1 MDVSSDSDETRDLS
15 SYDSAYGEDVAAIL
29 ADPAIQGVV
38 AGATARFA
46 ERFYDTLFHRD
57 STSQILSRLEPAEV
71 SHLKRRFAQHF
82 ALLLSPNVTKHAHY
96 SWARKIGVV
105 HERIGLDL
113 PTLLEAYHSYQDE
126 VLALVR
132 AWLPGE
138 AQCRQ
143 REILVSAL
151 LRRTMLDMEA
161 QSLSHDE
168 AHGKLSAIISRLTRL
183 VREAANSADFL
194 QGGVDTLARVDGVDV
209 CLVARPDAR
218 GLLRIEVVS
227 GAAGI
232 RYLDTLGGADCPPM
246 RVRGR
251 GGAIAA
257 GTIAHAWR
265 DGVPQ
270 VCAAISLDATWEPWQ
285 AALADLSLRS
295 VAVVP
300 LIDESG
306 QSFSLLLMFSRW
318 PSFFNAI
325 ARWDML
331 RHVQQ
336 LLGHAAVRIEHG
348 AVLAAPQRE
357 SYRRRLRDGAVRMLY
372 QPIVDLQAGTVGH
385 LEALARL
392 HSSEG
397 TMISPGD
404 FLPALGN
411 NDLLQLF
418 EIGLQHVCRDLHAW
432 GESGSEWEPSI
443 SINLPAHA
451 ITDDAYRDVLIE
463 TVAKAGIAPERIHL
477 EVLETQDCVAFDER
491 KDHIMAL
498 RKMGFR
504 VVQDDLGSGHSSL
517 LRMNA
522 IPFDGVKID
531 QGLVRSA
538 FEDPSRALEFICHLT
553 ALARNFGI
561 TVTVEGLEDPALVEA
576 AAVLG
581 AELGQ
586 GYAISRPIPAAEVL
600 QWRARF
606 RWNIDPK
613 NPRTPLGAFAGY
625 LLWRQQHKALEH
637 WPELIGHFVR
647 FPCAVQRY
655 IDYHGLHGSALDELL
670 KENHAVASQGAADP
684 EFLRTGRD
692 LKVLLGQHWRQQ
704 RAIEMTA

>member
-1 MDVSSDSDETRDLS
+1 MDVSPDSDETRNLS

-29 ADPAIQGVV
+29 ADPAIQGAVEE
-38 AGATARFA
+38 ASARFA
-46 ERFYDTLFHRD
+46 DRFYDALFRRD

-71 SHLKRRFAQHF
+71 AHLKRRFAQHF
-82 ALLLSPNVTKHAHY
+82 ALLLSPNLTKYAHY

-132 AWLPGE
+132 AWLPGD

-143 REILVSAL
+143 RELLASAL

-183 VREAANSADFL
+183 VREAANPADFL
-194 QGGVDTLARVDGVDV
+194 QGCVDTLARVDGVDV
-209 CLVARPDAR
+209 CLVARPDSQ
-218 GLLRIEVVS
+218 GVLRVEVIG
-227 GAAGI
+227 GAVGV
-232 RYLDTLGGADCPPM
+232 RYLEHIGSAGCPPM

-251 GGAIAA
+251 GAIAN
-257 GTIAHAWR
+257 GTVAHAWR

-270 VCAAISLDATWEPWQ
+270 VCAAISLDATWEPWE

-295 VAVVP
+295 AAAVP
-300 LIDESG
+300 LVDESG
-306 QSFSLLLMFSRW
+306 QSYSLLLLFSRW

-331 RHVQQ
+331 RHIQQ

-348 AVLAAPQRE
+348 AVVAASQRE
-357 SYRRRLRDGAVRMLY
+357 IYRRRLRDGAVRMVY

-392 HSSEG
+392 VAPDGS
-397 TMISPGD
+397 IIPPGE

-418 EIGLQHVCRDLHAW
+418 ELGLHQVCRDLHAW
-432 GESGSEWEPSI
+432 RDGVGGWEPSV
-443 SINLPAHA
+443 SINLPADA
-451 ITDDAYRDVLIE
+451 ITDDVYRDVLLE
-463 TVAKAGIAPERIHL
+463 TVAKAGIPPARIHL
-477 EVLETQDCVAFDER
+477 EVLETQDCVSFDER
-491 KDHIMAL
+491 KGRIMAL
-498 RKMGFR
+498 RSAGFR

-517 LRMNA
+517 LRLNA

-553 ALARNFGI
+553 ALAKNFGI

-581 AELGQ
+581 AEQGQ
-586 GYAISRPIPAAEVL
+586 GYAIARPMPAEEVL
-600 QWRARF
+600 PWRERF

-613 NPRTPLGAFAGY
+613 SPRTPLGAFAGY
-625 LLWRQQHKALEH
+625 LLWGQQHKALEH
-637 WPELIGHFVR
+637 WPELVGHFVR

-655 IDYHGLHGSALDELL
+655 IDHHGLQGSALQELL
-670 KENHAVASQGAADP
+670 KEHHAVAANGTSSP
-684 EFLRTGRD
+684 EFRRTGHD
-692 LKVLLGQHWRQQ
+692 LKVLLGLHWRQQ
-704 RAIEMTA
+704 RAIEKSA

>member
-1 MDVSSDSDETRDLS
+1 MDVSPDCDEARNLS

-38 AGATARFA
+38 EGAAARFA
-46 ERFYDTLFHRD
+46 DRFYDTLFHRD
-57 STSQILSRLEPAEV
+57 RTSQILSRLEPAEV
-71 SHLKRRFAQHF
+71 AHLKRRFAQHF
-82 ALLLSPNVTKHAHY
+82 ALLLSPTLTKYAHY
-96 SWARKIGVV
+96 SWAQKIGLV

-113 PTLLEAYHSYQDE
+113 PTLLEAYHAYQDE

-132 AWLPGE
+132 AWLPGD
-138 AQCRQ
+138 AHCRQ
-143 REILVSAL
+143 REVLVSAL

-161 QSLSHDE
+161 QCLSHDE
-168 AHGKLSAIISRLTRL
+168 AHDKLSAIISRLTRL

-194 QGGVDTLARVDGVDV
+194 QGCVDTLARVDGVDV
-209 CLVARPDAR
+209 CLVVRPDPQ
-218 GLLRIEVVS
+218 GVLRVEVI
-227 GAAGI
+227 AGTAGV
-232 RYLDTLGGADCPPM
+232 RYLDHIASAGCPPM

-251 GGAIAA
+251 GGIAN

-270 VCAAISLDATWEPWQ
+270 VCAAIALDATWEPWQ
-285 AALADLSLRS
+285 AALAELSLRS
-295 VAVVP
+295 VAAVP

-306 QSFSLLLMFSRW
+306 QSFSLLLLFSRW

-357 SYRRRLRDGAVRMLY
+357 TYRRRLRDGAVRMLY

-392 HSSEG
+392 VSADG
-397 TMISPGD
+397 AMISPGD

-418 EIGLQHVCRDLHAW
+418 ELGLQHVCRDLHAW
-432 GESGSEWEPSI
+432 RDGINGWEPSV

-451 ITDDAYRDVLIE
+451 ITDDTYREVLQE
-463 TVAKAGIAPERIHL
+463 AVARAGIAPARIHL
-477 EVLETQDCVAFDER
+477 EVLETQDSVSFDER
-491 KDHIMAL
+491 KDRIMAL
-498 RKMGFR
+498 RDAGFR

-581 AELGQ
+581 AEQGQ
-586 GYAISRPIPAAEVL
+586 GYAIARPMPAEEVL
-600 QWRARF
+600 QWRERF

-613 NPRTPLGAFAGY
+613 NPRTALGAFAGY
-625 LLWRQQHKALEH
+625 LLWGQQHRALEH
-637 WPELIGHFVR
+637 WPELVGHFVR

-655 IDYHGLHGSALDELL
+655 IDYHGLHGSALHELL
-670 KENHAVASQGAADP
+670 KEHHAVAAYGTANPAFQRA
-684 EFLRTGRD
+684 GRD
-692 LKVLLGQHWRQQ
+692 LKVLLGQQWRQQ
-704 RAIEMTA
+704 RAIEKIA

>member
-1 MDVSSDSDETRDLS
+1 MDVSPDSDETRNLS
-15 SYDSAYGEDVAAIL
+15 SYDSAYGEEVAVIL
-29 ADPAIQGVV
+29 ADPSIQEAVE
-38 AGATARFA
+38 ATSVRFA
-46 ERFYDTLFHRD
+46 DRFYDTLFHRD
-57 STSQILSRLEPAEV
+57 STSQILSRLEPAEIA
-71 SHLKRRFAQHF
+71 HLKRRFAQHF
-82 ALLLSPNVTKHAHY
+82 AMLLSPSLTKYAHF
-96 SWARKIGVV
+96 SWARKIGLV

-113 PTLLEAYHSYQDE
+113 PVLLEAYHAYQDE

-132 AWLPGE
+132 TWRPGE
-138 AQCRQ
+138 AQCGQ

-168 AHGKLSAIISRLTRL
+168 AHGKLSAMISRLTRL

-194 QGGVDTLARVDGVDV
+194 QGCVDILGRVDGVEV
-209 CLVARPDAR
+209 CLVARPDAQ
-218 GLLRIEVVS
+218 GLLRVEVIGGVGGPGYLEHLVS
-227 GAAGI
+227 A
-232 RYLDTLGGADCPPM
+232 RCPPM

-251 GGAIAA
+251 GAISN

-265 DGVPQ
+265 DGAPQ

-285 AALADLSLRS
+285 AALAELSLRS
-295 VAVVP
+295 AAAVP
-300 LIDESG
+300 LLDDSG
-306 QSFSLLLMFSRW
+306 QSFSLLLLFSRW
-318 PSFFNAI
+318 PGFFNAI

-348 AVLAAPQRE
+348 AVLTASQRE
-357 SYRRRLRDGAVRMLY
+357 IYRRRLRDGAVRLMY

-385 LEALARL
+385 FEALARL
-392 HSSEG
+392 VAADG
-397 TMISPGD
+397 AMIPPGD

-418 EIGLQHVCRDLHAW
+418 ELGLRQVCRDLHAW
-432 GESGSEWEPSI
+432 REGLGGWELTV

-451 ITDDAYRDVLIE
+451 ITDDTYRDVLLE
-463 TVAKAGIAPERIHL
+463 TAAQAGIAPERIHL
-477 EVLETQDCVAFDER
+477 EVLETSDGVSFDER
-491 KDHIMAL
+491 RDHIMAL
-498 RKMGFR
+498 RQAGFR

-553 ALARNFGI
+553 ALAKNFGI
-561 TVTVEGLEDPALVEA
+561 TVTVEGLEDLALVEA

-581 AELGQ
+581 AEQGQ
-586 GYAISRPIPAAEVL
+586 GYAIARPMPAEEVL
-600 QWRARF
+600 QWRERF

-637 WPELIGHFVR
+637 WPELVGHFVR

-655 IDYHGLHGSALDELL
+655 IDHHGLHGSALDELL
-670 KENHAVASQGAADP
+670 KENHAVASRGAADP
-684 EFLRTGRD
+684 AFQQTGNE
-692 LKVLLGQHWRQQ
+692 LKALLGKQWRQQ
-704 RAIEMTA
+704 RAIEKIA

>member
-1 MDVSSDSDETRDLS
+1 MDVSADSDETRNLS
-15 SYDSAYGEDVAAIL
+15 SYDSAYGEEVAAIL

-38 AGATARFA
+38 EGASARFA
-46 ERFYDTLFHRD
+46 DRFYDTLFHRD

-71 SHLKRRFAQHF
+71 AHLKRRFAQHF
-82 ALLLSPNVTKHAHY
+82 AMLLSPNLTQYAHY
-96 SWARKIGVV
+96 SWARKIGLV

-132 AWLPGE
+132 TWRPGD
-138 AQCRQ
+138 AHCGH
-143 REILVSAL
+143 REVLVSAL

-194 QGGVDTLARVDGVDV
+194 QGCVDTLARVDGVDV
-209 CLVARPDAR
+209 CLVARPDAQ
-218 GLLRIEVVS
+218 GLLRVEVIG
-227 GAAGI
+227 GAGGI
-232 RYLDTLGGADCPPM
+232 RYLDHIGSAGCPPM

-251 GGAIAA
+251 GAIAN

-295 VAVVP
+295 VAAVP

-348 AVLAAPQRE
+348 AVLAASQRDI
-357 SYRRRLRDGAVRMLY
+357 YRRRLRDGAVRMLY

-392 HSSEG
+392 VSLDG
-397 TMISPGD
+397 TMIPPGD

-418 EIGLQHVCRDLHAW
+418 ELGLRHVCRDIHSW
-432 GESGSEWEPSI
+432 RDDFGGWEPSV

-451 ITDDAYRDVLIE
+451 ITDDAYRDVLFE

-477 EVLETQDCVAFDER
+477 EVLETQDCVSFDER
-491 KDHIMAL
+491 KDRIMAL
-498 RKMGFR
+498 RKAGFR

-553 ALARNFGI
+553 ALAKNFGI

-581 AELGQ
+581 AEQGQ
-586 GYAISRPIPAAEVL
+586 GYAIARPMPADEVP
-600 QWRARF
+600 QWRSQF
-606 RWNIDPK
+606 RWNVDPK
-613 NPRTPLGAFAGY
+613 QPCTPLGAFAGY

-637 WPELIGHFVR
+637 WPELVGHFVR

-655 IDYHGLHGSALDELL
+655 IDYHGLHGTALDELL
-670 KENHAVASQGAADP
+670 KENHAVASLGAADP
-684 EFLRTGRD
+684 AFQQTGHD
-692 LKVLLGQHWRQQ
+692 LKVLLGQQWRQQ
-704 RAIEMTA
+704 RAIEKIA